1 MGLKSESSPAEKKLP
16 IRDANPVDLLGVN
29 DTNLKLIEEHLRVSL
44 LVRGSEIT
52 VRGEEQQIE
61 QAEQVF
67 LEMMAVLSRKK
78 YVDKEDV
85 LTIIRLIQAGQTAVG
100 EPGLGSVV
108 LFTRSDVI
116 KPRTAGQERYFSA
129 AVDNDM
135 VFALGPAGTGKT
147 YMAVAFAVSALKN
160 REVKKIILTRPAVET
175 GERLGFLP
183 GDLREKVDPYLTPL
197 YDALFDMMPTDKVK
211 LLMDQKTIEIVP
223 LAYMRGRTLDN
234 AFIIL
239 DEAQNTTLM
248 QMKMFLTRMGVNSK
262 IIITGDL
269 SQIDLPRNEESGLI
283 HSARILRG
291 LDGISFVEFD
301 ETDVVRHRLVREII
315 KAYDAESNN
324 NKESS

>member
-1 MGLKSESSPAEKKLP
+1 MGLKSETSQAEKVIP
-16 IRDANPVDLLGVN
+16 IRDVNPVDLLGVN
-29 DTNLKLIEEHLRVSL
+29 DTNLKLIEEHLDLNL
-44 LVRGSEIT
+44 LVRGTDIIL
-52 VRGEEQQIE
+52 RGDAEKVA

-67 LEMMAVLSRKK
+67 LEMTAVLNRKK

-85 LTIIRLIQAGQTAVG
+85 LTIIRLTQAGQAALG

-116 KPRTAGQERYFSA
+116 KPRTAGQERYFTA
-129 AVDNDM
+129 AVDHDM

-160 REVKKIILTRPAVET
+160 REVKKIILTRPAVEA

-183 GDLREKVDPYLTPL
+183 GDLREKVDPYLAPL
-197 YDALFDMMPTDKVK
+197 YDALHDMMPTDKVK
-211 LLMDQKTIEIVP
+211 LLIDQKTIEIIP

-239 DEAQNTTLM
+239 DEAQNTTVM

-269 SQIDLPRNEESGLI
+269 SQIDLPQNEESGLI
-283 HSARILRG
+283 HAARILRN
-291 LDGISFVEFD
+291 LDEIAFVEFD
-301 ETDVVRHRLVREII
+301 ESDVVRHHLVKQII
-315 KAYDAESNN
+315 KAYDGEN
-324 NKESS
+324 NKKES